1 MSNTEE
7 TLAKPK
13 GPTTRWGK
21 YARPTYTQAQR
32 IIAKFGGP
40 ARFASAVGI
49 DRVTAYHWCYARPYG
64 ADGLIPSSQI
74 DAVMR
79 AARSEGIFISPEDWI
94 PTRAIYAPPSDVQSD
109 ESDSGSPEI

>member
-1 MSNTEE
+1 MLNAEE
-7 TLAKPK
+7 TEPKPK
-13 GPTTRWGK
+13 GPAIRRGR
-21 YARPTYTQAQR
+21 YGRPAYTQAHR

-40 ARFASAVGI
+40 ARFAAAVGI

-79 AARSEGIFISPEDWI
+79 AARSEGILLLPEDWL
-94 PTRAIYAPPSDVQSD
+94 PTRAVYSSEADL
-109 ESDSGSPEI
+109 ETL